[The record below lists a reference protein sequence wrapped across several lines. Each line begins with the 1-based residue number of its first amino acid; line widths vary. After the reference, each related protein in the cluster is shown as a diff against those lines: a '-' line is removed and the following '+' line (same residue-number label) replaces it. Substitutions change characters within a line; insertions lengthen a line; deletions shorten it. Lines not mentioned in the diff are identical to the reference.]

1 MAPPIGYHTRMGK
14 IPRITNIEETI
25 GKTVGRRRPS
35 GNPLDPADHSKMR
48 AKGWCAA
55 FPPMMTPKGVY
66 RFKTQEEFEQWTTK
80 NTRKPKV
87 RN

>member
-1 MAPPIGYHTRMGK
+1 MSE
-14 IPRITNIEETI
+14 IPRIINIEETI

-35 GNPLDPADHSKMR
+35 GNTLDPREHSKKR
-48 AKGWCAA
+48 ARDWCAA

-66 RFKTQEEFEQWTTK
+66 RFKTQEEFEQWITT
-80 NTRKPKV
+80 NTRKPKA